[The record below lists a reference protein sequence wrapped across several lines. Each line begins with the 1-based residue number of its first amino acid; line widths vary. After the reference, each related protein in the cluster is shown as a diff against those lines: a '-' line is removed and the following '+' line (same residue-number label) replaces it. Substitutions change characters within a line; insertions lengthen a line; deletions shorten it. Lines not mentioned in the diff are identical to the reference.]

1 MTAREEIAAAATIDG
16 LTNVTPYYRQTL
28 TARQGFV
35 RLVSRV
41 RGDNGFGWI
50 DTWQIWLALE
60 QDVVKTEKWLE
71 QHLSDL
77 MAAVDQ
83 ELVVTS
89 AAPMELGLSTVVP
102 GLIIAGTREG

>member
-28 TARQGFV
+28 KPREGFV
-35 RLVSRV
+35 RLVSRE
-41 RGDNGFGWI
+41 RGDNGFWWM
-50 DTWQIWLALE
+50 DTWQIWIALE
-60 QDVVKTEKWLE
+60 QDIPKNEKWLE
-71 QHLSDL
+71 DHLNDL
-77 MAAVDQ
+77 MAAAGEQ
-83 ELVVTS
+83 LNVTS